1 MSSKIFPQCSINN
14 INLNDPIS
22 ARLYENYLTS
32 VKPKNVSP
40 KNVSP
45 KNIVIETQEE
55 ISQIKK
61 ETATP
66 MIKRDSPPPKKIKI
80 YKFRD

>member
-32 VKPKNVSP
+32 VKPKNI
-40 KNVSP
+40 SP
-45 KNIVIETQEE
+45 KNIVIETKEE

-80 YKFRD
+80 YKFTD

>member
-22 ARLYENYLTS
+22 ARIYENYLTS
-32 VKPKNVSP
+32 VKAKSI
-40 KNVSP
+40 SP

-55 ISQIKK
+55 ISQIKN

-80 YKFRD
+80 YKFID

>member
-22 ARLYENYLTS
+22 ARIYENYLTS
-32 VKPKNVSP
+32 VKAKNI
-40 KNVSP
+40 SP

-55 ISQIKK
+55 ISQLRKD
-61 ETATP
+61 TATP
-66 MIKRDSPPPKKIKI
+66 TIKRDSPPPKKIKI
-80 YKFRD
+80 YKFTD